1 MLTRKL
7 VTAALLLGSAFGSLA
22 SSLPASAGTIYDDG
36 ATNGT
41 SRAFFIDGPNS
52 GPFSQSI
59 YDTFTATGSGILG
72 ELDVGLWVTTG
83 STPATF
89 TWWLGSGWLDNSIG
103 GGTAALTAAN
113 YSFLSTTGFG
123 YDVYNVKLT
132 GLSSSP
138 MFAGTNYVLTL
149 GNAND
154 SLGDQFVA
162 WDVNNGPASC
172 GFAVGNSDLGD
183 CRTGGEAFTL
193 ISTNSV
199 NPVPEPSTFALFG
212 AGLLGLGAL
221 RRRRKVKV

>member
-7 VTAALLLGSAFGSLA
+7 VAAGLLLGSVFVGLA
-22 SSLPASAGTIYDDG
+22 SSAPASAGAIYDDG

-41 SRAFFIDGPNS
+41 SNGFFIDGPNS
-52 GPFSQSI
+52 GGPYSQSI

-72 ELDVGLWVTTG
+72 ELDVGLWVPTG
-83 STPATF
+83 STPTTF

-113 YSFLSTTGFG
+113 YTFHNASGIGF
-123 YDVYNVKLT
+123 DVYDVKLT

-138 MFAGTNYVLTL
+138 MSAGTSYVLTL

-154 SLGDQFVA
+154 SLGDQSVA
-162 WDVNNGPASC
+162 WDNNSGPASC
-172 GFAVGNSDLGD
+172 GFAQGNTDNGNCGAS
-183 CRTGGEAFTL
+183 GEAFTL
-193 ISTNSV
+193 ISNSV

-221 RRRRKVKV
+221 RRRRKAKA

>member
-7 VTAALLLGSAFGSLA
+7 VAAALLLGSVFVSLA
-22 SSLPASAGTIYDDG
+22 SSPPASAGTIYDDG

-41 SRAFFIDGPNS
+41 VNAFYIDGPNS

-83 STPATF
+83 STPTTF

-113 YSFLSTTGFG
+113 YTFLSSNGSGF
-123 YDVYNVKLT
+123 DVYDVKLT

-138 MFAGTNYVLTL
+138 LSSGTSYVLTL

-154 SLGDQFVA
+154 SFGDQFVA
-162 WDVNNGPASC
+162 WDVNGGPAAC
-172 GFAVGNSDLGD
+172 GFAVGNSPVGD
-183 CRTGGEAFTL
+183 CGAGGEAFTL
-193 ISTNSV
+193 ISTN
-199 NPVPEPSTFALFG
+199 PVPEPSTFALLG